1 MGHAFLDKHFERWI
15 KAHSPNERKALTL
28 SLIVLL
34 SSMILVFDHLIPQA
48 SLGILYTIPVLLGAV
63 SLHERETDLLALF
76 CAILSWSGDP
86 SASRIDGALY
96 FFFSFVSYLAVAHF
110 VTMLLR
116 NHRLVAANLNAVEQE
131 HALRREAEE
140 QLTTLV
146 ESSPAGI
153 LTLDEEGRV
162 LAANAAAHRLFEI
175 SDPQVLKGQ
184 TMLDYMPVL
193 VHALHLD
200 VAAEP
205 FHTAAQCQAKKEN
218 GDVFL
223 AHTWFSTYRSGGRLR
238 LAAIFIDASEEMRYR
253 EEQSLK
259 LLTSSLRITAAA
271 VSHEIRNFCSA
282 ISILCSER
290 RRRQPLVVDSE
301 MECLEELAKGLENVA
316 SLDLR
321 SASQEAVHE
330 VTLQRVFE
338 NLRIIVEPDW
348 QEIGGS
354 IEWVI
359 PEHLSRVFADPHG
372 LLQTFLNLSRNS
384 CRAVS
389 ECSVRVLTIT
399 VSEDEHKSTV
409 RFRDTGPGV
418 REPRRL
424 FQPFQELAEVTGM
437 GLYVS
442 RAILRS
448 YGGELRYEQSSGGAC
463 FVVELQTV

>member
-1 MGHAFLDKHFERWI
+1 MGHAFLAKHFERLI
-15 KAHSPNERKALTL
+15 KRHSPNEHKFLQF
-28 SLIVLL
+28 SVIVLL
-34 SSMILVFDHLIPQA
+34 ASTILVVDRLIPQA
-48 SLGILYTIPVLLGAV
+48 SLGILYTVPMLLGAI
-63 SLHERETDLLALF
+63 SLREWEIAPLALF
-76 CAILSWSGDP
+76 CAILSWWGDP

-96 FFFSFVSYLAVAHF
+96 FFFSFVSYLAVAYF

-116 NHRLVAANLNAVEQE
+116 NHRLVTENLNAVEQE
-131 HALRREAEE
+131 QALRREAEE
-140 QLTTLV
+140 QFTTLV

-162 LAANAAAHRLFEI
+162 LAANAAAHLLFEI
-175 SDPQVLKGQ
+175 SDTKALMGR
-184 TMLDYMPVL
+184 TMLDYLPVL

-200 VAAEP
+200 VDAQP

-223 AHTWFSTYRSGGRLR
+223 AHIWFSTYRSGGRLR
-238 LAAIFIDASEEMRYR
+238 LAAIFIDASEEMRDR

-259 LLTSSLRITAAA
+259 LLSNSLRITAAA

-301 MECLEELAKGLENVA
+301 MECLEGLAKGLENVA
-316 SLDLR
+316 ALDLR
-321 SASQEAVHE
+321 CATQEIVPQ

-354 IEWVI
+354 IEWEM
-359 PEHLSRVFADPHG
+359 PERPSRVFADPHG

-389 ECSVRVLTIT
+389 QSPIRVLTISL
-399 VSEDEHKSTV
+399 SEQDHKATV
-409 RFRDTGPGV
+409 RFCDTGPGI

-448 YGGELRYEQSSGGAC
+448 YGGELRYEQASRGAC

>member
-1 MGHAFLDKHFERWI
+1 MCHAFLDKHFGRLI
-15 KAHSPNERKALTL
+15 KGHSPNERKVFPL

-34 SSMILVFDHLIPQA
+34 SSTILVLDRLIPQA
-48 SLGILYTIPVLLGAV
+48 SLGILYTIPMLFGAF
-63 SLHERETDLLALF
+63 SLSDREIAPLALF
-76 CAILSWSGDP
+76 CAILSWWGDP
-86 SASRIDGALY
+86 SASHFDGALY
-96 FFFSFVSYLAVAHF
+96 FIFSFVSYLAVAYF

-116 NHRLVAANLNAVEQE
+116 NHRLVVANLNAVEQE
-131 HALRREAEE
+131 QALRREAEE
-140 QLTTLV
+140 QFTTLV

-175 SDPQVLKGQ
+175 CDTQALKGR
-184 TMLDYMPVL
+184 TMLDYLPVL

-200 VAAEP
+200 ADAQP

-218 GDVFL
+218 GEVFL

-238 LAAIFIDASEEMRYR
+238 LAAIFIDASEEMRDR

-259 LLTSSLRITAAA
+259 LLSSSLRITAAT

-282 ISILCSER
+282 IFILCSER
-290 RRRQPLVVDSE
+290 RRRHPLEVDSE

-316 SLDLR
+316 ALDLR
-321 SASQEAVHE
+321 SSAQESVHE

-354 IEWVI
+354 IEWKI
-359 PEHLSRVFADPHG
+359 PERPSRVFADPHG

-389 ECSVRVLTIT
+389 QCPVRVLTIS
-399 VSEDEHKSTV
+399 VSEGDHKATV
-409 RFRDTGPGV
+409 RFCDTGPGV

-448 YGGELRYEQSSGGAC
+448 YGGELRYEQARGGAC